1 MKRRTEVIAIALAGV
16 ALGAAVGVFLW
27 QKRKRAGEKDWSGL
41 EERGPQRHDA
51 NGKDVSA
58 KDWNGKDI
66 VQEASEESFPASDPP
81 AW

>member
-1 MKRRTEVIAIALAGV
+1 MKRKTEVIAIGFLGA
-16 ALGAAVGVFLW
+16 ALGAAAVGVFVW

-41 EERGPQRHDA
+41 ADRGPRRHDA
-51 NGKDVSA
+51 
-58 KDWNGKDI
+58 NGKDI